1 MPRRSHSS
9 SETTKGAGVGV
20 YSPASDSLTAYRV
33 GPDGS
38 AAHSDC
44 SYFAPTARFAVQ
56 PGKTFSYVVYV
67 AVGKTDNL
75 RLTFQRIA
83 EAAAK

>member
-1 MPRRSHSS
+1 M
-9 SETTKGAGVGV
+9 